1 MREAL
6 SLAEEAWK
14 LGEVPV
20 GAVVVKDGY
29 IVGRGFNHPIAA
41 HDPTAHAEIMAL
53 RDAARALANYRLP
66 DCTLYVTIEPCAM
79 CSGAI
84 FHARIGRVIY
94 GAAEYKTGA
103 AGSVVNLFAEARLN
117 HHATI
122 QGGVLSEECASLVSR
137 FFAEKRAQLRSKKE
151 ETGT

>member
-1 MREAL
+1 
-6 SLAEEAWK
+6 
-14 LGEVPV
+14 
-20 GAVVVKDGY
+20 
-29 IVGRGFNHPIAA
+29 
-41 HDPTAHAEIMAL
+41 MAL

-84 FHARIGRVIY
+84 FHARIGRVVY

-103 AGSVVNLFAEARLN
+103 AGSVVNLFAEVRLN

-122 QGGVLSEECASLVSR
+122 QGGVLREECASLVSR